1 MLYAL
6 CLLFITKNAVFFN
19 YKYAEIFF
27 FYSLIMRTFAVLS

>member
-27 FYSLIMRTFAVLS
+27 FYSLIMRNFAGLS